1 MSLLHVKNLTVTT
14 GSKVLVD
21 KLSFDV
27 EKGQTL
33 ALVGESGSGKTL
45 SALSV
50 MGLLAPE
57 LEATA
62 DKMEFNGHELQ
73 TLGKNTRR
81 ALRGKAIAMIFQ
93 EPATALNPV
102 LTCGYQVEEAFIIHS
117 KLSKKQRHERVL
129 ELFKQVQLPHP
140 ERIFKSYPHEL
151 SGGQRQRV
159 MIAMALAHKPQLLIA
174 DEPTTALDVTV
185 QSEIIALVKKL
196 QKEIGMAMLWITHD
210 FGVVKQLAD
219 SVVVLRH
226 GKKVES
232 GEAKKILKAPKDN
245 YTKQL
250 LAATLS
256 LNLKPRSPHIPP
268 SLTPV
273 LQAENLSHT
282 YTRPGFWPFKRP
294 EHLHALSNVSLSL
307 NQGQTLGVVGES
319 GSGKSTL
326 ARVLTKLE
334 DTDKKSKIIL
344 LGENLN
350 QLNNRQLRA
359 ARKNLQMVFQDPAAA
374 LNPYLTAGES
384 VAEGVRA
391 HQLVASKKIRPY
403 VEKILADCGL
413 PPDSYD
419 RYPHQFSGGQKQRL
433 CIARALALQP
443 KVIICDEAV
452 SALDVSIQQQI
463 LKLLQSIQKNQQ
475 TSYIFISHDLRVVSH
490 LAHNVLVMH
499 NGKVVEHGPTQKVF
513 AKPRHPYT
521 KKLLSAVI

>member
-1 MSLLHVKNLTVTT
+1 
-14 GSKVLVD
+14 
-21 KLSFDV
+21 
-27 EKGQTL
+27 
-33 ALVGESGSGKTL
+33 
-45 SALSV
+45 
-50 MGLLAPE
+50 
-57 LEATA
+57 
-62 DKMEFNGHELQ
+62 
-73 TLGKNTRR
+73 
-81 ALRGKAIAMIFQ
+81 
-93 EPATALNPV
+93 
-102 LTCGYQVEEAFIIHS
+102 
-117 KLSKKQRHERVL
+117 
-129 ELFKQVQLPHP
+129 
-140 ERIFKSYPHEL
+140 
-151 SGGQRQRV
+151 
-159 MIAMALAHKPQLLIA
+159 
-174 DEPTTALDVTV
+174 
-185 QSEIIALVKKL
+185 
-196 QKEIGMAMLWITHD
+196 MAMLWITHD

-226 GKKVES
+226 GKKVEA
-232 GEAKKILKAPKDN
+232 GEAKKILKSPKN
-245 YTKQL
+245 AYTKEL

-256 LNLKPRSPHIPP
+256 LNLKPHNPKTPQ
-268 SLTPV
+268 SLNPV
-273 LQAENLSHT
+273 LHAQNLSHT
-282 YTRPGFWPFKRP
+282 YTKPGFWPFKKP
-294 EHLHALSNVSLSL
+294 EHLHALADVSLSL

-334 DTDKKSKIIL
+334 DTDKSSKIIL

-350 QLNNRQLRA
+350 QLNNRQLRT

-391 HQLVASKKIRPY
+391 HKLLGPKKIRPY
-403 VEKILADCGL
+403 VEKIMDDCGL
-413 PPDSYD
+413 PSDAYD

-463 LKLLQSIQKNQQ
+463 LKLLQSIQKTQN

-499 NGKVVEHGPTQKVF
+499 NGKVVEQGPTHSVF
-513 AKPRHPYT
+513 SKPKHAYT

>member
-1 MSLLHVKNLTVTT
+1 
-14 GSKVLVD
+14 
-21 KLSFDV
+21 
-27 EKGQTL
+27 
-33 ALVGESGSGKTL
+33 
-45 SALSV
+45 
-50 MGLLAPE
+50 
-57 LEATA
+57 
-62 DKMEFNGHELQ
+62 
-73 TLGKNTRR
+73 
-81 ALRGKAIAMIFQ
+81 
-93 EPATALNPV
+93 
-102 LTCGYQVEEAFIIHS
+102 
-117 KLSKKQRHERVL
+117 
-129 ELFKQVQLPHP
+129 
-140 ERIFKSYPHEL
+140 
-151 SGGQRQRV
+151 

-185 QSEIIALVKKL
+185 QSEIISLVKKL
-196 QKEIGMAMLWITHD
+196 QKDLGMAMLWITHD

-226 GKKVES
+226 GKKVEA
-232 GEAKKILKAPKDN
+232 GEAKKILKSPKN
-245 YTKQL
+245 AYTKEL

-256 LNLKPRSPHIPP
+256 LNLKPHNPKTPQ
-268 SLTPV
+268 SLNPV
-273 LQAENLSHT
+273 LHAQNLSHT
-282 YTRPGFWPFKRP
+282 YTRPGFWPFKKP
-294 EHLHALSNVSLSL
+294 EHLHALADVSLSL

-334 DTDKKSKIIL
+334 DTDHNHKGQSKIIL

-350 QLNNRQLRA
+350 QLSNRQLRT

-391 HQLVASKKIRPY
+391 HRLIGPKKIRPY

-413 PPDSYD
+413 PTDSYD

-463 LKLLQSIQKNQQ
+463 LKLLQSIQKTRN

-499 NGKVVEHGPTQKVF
+499 NGKVVEQGPTAAVF
-513 AKPRHPYT
+513 SKPKHAYT